1 MQLHISFTV
10 ISDFTGKGLILF
22 VFIKANS
29 SVAAQTI
36 QPGEVNERSNMFG
49 IKMMLNLERHPFFIC
64 SYPAA
69 SAVLLKSFL

>member
-22 VFIKANS
+22 VFVKANS

-36 QPGEVNERSNMFG
+36 QPGEERSNMFG
-49 IKMMLNLERHPFFIC
+49 IKMMLNLERHP
-64 SYPAA
+64 SSSAA
-69 SAVLLKSFL
+69 ILQVVLSF